1 MNARNSTT
9 AIVVAALAAFA
20 IPAHAGIWFK
30 GDATTKQGY
39 WDDLNCWWT
48 WYTYTEKATGLGN
61 ADVNMPHGHVAIVT
75 NATSNFWSLKA
86 ASNDAD
92 HPATVRIVS
101 GGTLNITR
109 GGTEEFGTTCRAG
122 VYPEG
127 TYRFGC
133 LDIQA
138 GATNAGV
145 LVVGG
150 TGVGTVT
157 NAGCHSWGG
166 DTTIGRD
173 AGSSGVYVHD
183 GGVNKLDNPRN
194 LDVGVNGDGALL
206 VKSGTFNFRWYAS
219 GSSIYGYTR
228 VGCGTG
234 GGTGLVQV
242 EDGAIFQA
250 GLPYLGGNATTIGE
264 GRVRLRGGTFRV
276 ISDFGESRSEDSM
289 WIGAAT
295 DGTRA
300 VRDGSYGEVSGW
312 GTVLGR
318 GNDAGSVYARL
329 GNGRIVADGE
339 SVERTLDCSA
349 MWQVTNVLFGAEST
363 RSNGWHAVNKGAV
376 IMPGVN
382 VVLDNGGDA
391 WGFREGTNAVGCC
404 RGLRK
409 PDLINALFVNVRV
422 PWKAAGKNL
431 GVMLLAA
438 DRSDAHADALDAKY
452 APLGFWKAGV
462 FDSRTSFTESTRQDI
477 EWAELDFRYDQSK
490 VKDSGNR
497 LAVLRWNETNG
508 AWKRIARY
516 ARQPDD
522 FIVST
527 GRFTERSDDPV
538 WGIGLFCVAEEMESP
553 FVMVIR

>member
-30 GDATTKQGY
+30 GDATMRQGY

-48 WYTYTEKATGLGN
+48 WYTYANHATSLSSIT
-61 ADVNMPHGHVAIVT
+61 DVNIPYGHTVVVT
-75 NATSNFWSLKA
+75 GTTAKCYSLKA
-86 ASNDAD
+86 FSNEAD
-92 HPATVRIVS
+92 HPATVRIVA
-101 GGTLNITR
+101 GGTLNVTS
-109 GGTEEFGTTCRAG
+109 GGAEEFGTRHSAYG
-122 VYPEG
+122 EAYK
-127 TYRFGC
+127 YGC
-133 LDIQA
+133 LDIQV
-138 GATNAGV
+138 GATNAGA

-150 TGVGTVT
+150 TGFGTVT

-166 DTTIGRD
+166 DMKIGRD
-173 AGSSGVYVHD
+173 AGSGGVYVHD
-183 GGVNKLDNPRN
+183 GGINTFNYPQN
-194 LDVGVNGDGALL
+194 LDVGMDGTGELL
-206 VKSGTFNFRWYAS
+206 VKSGTFAFRWFAN
-219 GSSIYGYTR
+219 GDNVIGYTR
-228 VGCGTG
+228 IGCGAG
-234 GGTGLVQV
+234 GGSGLVQI
-242 EDGAIFQA
+242 EDGALFQA
-250 GLPYLGGNATTIGE
+250 GLPYLGGNATTVGD

-276 ISDFGESRSEDSM
+276 ISDFGESRLQDSM

-295 DGTRA
+295 DGSGA
-300 VRDGSYGEVSGW
+300 VRDGAYGQVSGW

-318 GNDAGSVYARL
+318 GDNAGSVYARL

-339 SVERTLDCSA
+339 GVERTLDCSA

-363 RSNGWHAVNKGAV
+363 RSNGWFAVNKGAV

-404 RGLRK
+404 RGLAR
-409 PDLINALFVNVRV
+409 PDLVNAVFVNVRV

-431 GVMLLAA
+431 GVMLLAD

-497 LAVLRWNETNG
+497 LAVLRWSETNG

-516 ARQPDD
+516 VRQPDD